1 MSLNPVQIFN
11 AGAEEEKA
19 ETARLVSDN
28 YLTEAF
34 YKSVLFNDCVIATFT
49 LKERVYVLRSMINVV
64 DLFSCAC
71 VWI

>member
-28 YLTEAF
+28 YLIEAASPVSKKIVEIIFFSTEWL
-34 YKSVLFNDCVIATFT
+34 YPNR
-49 LKERVYVLRSMINVV
+49 RV
-64 DLFSCAC
+64 
-71 VWI
+71 